1 MGILTK
7 MTINLTDELYQ
18 YVLNNSL
25 QEPNIVRQLREE
37 TAKMPM
43 SAMQTPPEETQFL
56 TILLRLMKA
65 SRILEIGTFT
75 GYSTLWFALTI
86 PEDGKI
92 TACDIDEKW
101 TSVGKKY
108 WEKAGVAHKIDLR
121 IAPALKT
128 IDQLLE
134 NHKANYYDFIFID
147 ADKENYMNYY
157 EKALLLVK
165 PDGIIVID
173 NVLWGG
179 SVINPL
185 NQSGD
190 VKSIRKINEK
200 IMNDTRVHVSMLP
213 IGDGVT
219 FVIPKNK

>member
-1 MGILTK
+1 